1 MARASRLPGS
11 PSAVFV
17 KEPFMTT
24 PCDPLAQLR
33 QRDPV
38 QRLADFI
45 NEVGMLRFT
54 PRTGYQFLGTGKEN
68 VAEHSHRTAVIGY
81 ALAKMAG
88 ADAAR
93 TALLCLFHDLA
104 EARTGDFNYVNR
116 MYNTSQPRLAM
127 QHATEGTGLTED
139 ILGFWDELEG
149 NATAEANLAHDADQL
164 DMIFNLKRESENGN
178 AFADQWLGNALQ
190 RLRTDEGRRLGRT
203 AAETP
208 TSFWWY
214 NGPGNKWWE
223 QKR

>member
-1 MARASRLPGS
+1 
-11 PSAVFV
+11 
-17 KEPFMTT
+17 MTT
-24 PCDPLAQLR
+24 PCDPLAELR
-33 QRDPV
+33 HRDNV

-54 PRTGYQFLGTGKEN
+54 PRTGYQFLGTGQEN
-68 VAEHSHRTAVIGY
+68 VAEHSHRTAIIGY

-88 ADAAR
+88 ADPAR

-116 MYNTSQPRLAM
+116 IYNTTQPRLAM
-127 QHATEGTGLTED
+127 QHATEGTDLAED
-139 ILGFWDELEG
+139 VLAFWDELEESD
-149 NATAEANLAHDADQL
+149 TPEAKLAHDADQL

-178 AFADQWLGNALQ
+178 KFADQWLGNALQ
-190 RLRTDEGRRLGRT
+190 RLRTEEGRKLGSA

-214 NGPGNKWWE
+214 NGPGNRWWE
-223 QKR
+223 KKR